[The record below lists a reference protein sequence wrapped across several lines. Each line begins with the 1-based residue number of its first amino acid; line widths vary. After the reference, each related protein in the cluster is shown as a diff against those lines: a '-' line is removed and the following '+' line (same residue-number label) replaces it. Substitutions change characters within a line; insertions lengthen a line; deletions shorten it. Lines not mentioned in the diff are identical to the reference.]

1 MLYNISMQS
10 KKDGQRRPLRFK
22 GLPIELR
29 DQIRRARAKR
39 GWGQRQLGA
48 AVGLPQPH
56 ISAIESGEIVPRFD
70 TLLELVRV
78 LDLDLLL
85 VPRPLVPAV
94 QSLVR
99 AQKEPDS
106 EEKPLYAVDEEESE
120 SSKEERN
127 EF

>member
-1 MLYNISMQS
+1 MQS

>member
-1 MLYNISMQS
+1 MRTPNKQGV
-10 KKDGQRRPLRFK
+10 KPLRFK
-22 GLPIELR
+22 GLPIDLR
-29 DQIRRARAKR
+29 EQIKRARAKR
-39 GWGQRQLGA
+39 GWGQRQLGT

-70 TLLELVRV
+70 TLLDLVRV

-94 QSLVR
+94 QSLIR
-99 AQKEPDS
+99 AQKEPES
-106 EEKPLYAVDEEESE
+106 EEKPLYAVDENEIEPG
-120 SSKEERN
+120 KENRD